1 MAVQFQA
8 AAKILPLKAERPPAP
23 KRETPQSDFKEHFD
37 GARFA
42 AGAERRRPTD
52 KPGPSDDIKPKEPV
66 DEKPEADESAEADAE
81 QVVVAVAQPV
91 TQNLVILPSGDDV
104 APAQFETKNP
114 TRVDDQIRR
123 ARGPAETTNVG
134 NRLDKPIHQPGGA
147 KSQPVPVTNTPP
159 VVDGEVASSAVSVAS
174 ESETKAR
181 PEFLTPTRTTS
192 AASHDDLTA
201 APVDRSTGAELR
213 ATEQSGS
220 RSSATQPVESRES
233 ASSKPEI
240 VPVDVRA
247 EGGATGDEGDA
258 TDQRSL
264 LSARA
269 KDDAKTVETKD
280 LKPRFDNRLL
290 EAGDDHGAQ
299 KDRPTPGRVKPD
311 DVDHSQAIKKIDIR
325 SGRGDSG
332 ASSLGRFLISA
343 AKEGSVSTAN
353 VSPGNSSTPTS
364 SPAGLQGGTAHSF
377 ALVRDAAPRALTEI
391 LSPPVSAAD
400 ALDAAAKVFSASNN
414 GGRQQV
420 TLQLDPPELGQL
432 RLQIRMH
439 HDAMTLRVDANS
451 QVVAKLIE
459 SRLPELRD
467 ALASHGIRVE
477 RSEVIVARSASFDNQ
492 SQSQSDQQSSSSNQQ
507 PGHGQF
513 NESRSSWAEG
523 HRFGAPGHDGSSG
536 REERSHSAGSDETD
550 ANVVSASR
558 IDGNE
563 STLIAEYWL
572 DLVA

>member
-1 MAVQFQA
+1 MAVQLQV
-8 AAKILPLKAERPPAP
+8 AAKILPLKPERPPAP
-23 KRETPQSDFKEHFD
+23 KREIPQSDFKEHFD
-37 GARFA
+37 DARSA

-52 KPGPSDDIKPKEPV
+52 KPAPSEDIKPKEPV
-66 DEKPEADESAEADAE
+66 EENPEADESAEADAE

-104 APAQFETKNP
+104 APAEFETKNP

-123 ARGPAETTNVG
+123 ARGPAETTHVG
-134 NRLDKPIHQPGGA
+134 NRVDKPIHQPGGA
-147 KSQPVPVTNTPP
+147 KSPPVPVTNAPP
-159 VVDGEVASSAVSVAS
+159 VVDGEVNSTAVTTAS
-174 ESETKAR
+174 ENESPARSEI
-181 PEFLTPTRTTS
+181 LTPTRTTS
-192 AASHDDLTA
+192 APSHEDLTA
-201 APVDRSTGAELR
+201 APVDRSAGAEFR

-220 RSSATQPVESRES
+220 RSSATQPVETRES
-233 ASSKPEI
+233 TSSKLEI
-240 VPVDVRA
+240 APVDVRA

-264 LSARA
+264 PSART

-290 EAGDDHGAQ
+290 EAGDDRAAPT
-299 KDRPTPGRVKPD
+299 DRPTPGRVKPD
-311 DVDHSQAIKKIDIR
+311 DVELSQAIKKVDIR

-332 ASSLGRFLISA
+332 ASALGRFLISA
-343 AKEGSVSTAN
+343 TTEGSASTTN
-353 VSPGNSSTPTS
+353 VSPGSSTTPTS
-364 SPAGLQGGTAHSF
+364 SPAGLQGGSTHSF
-377 ALVRDAAPRALTEI
+377 ASVRDAAPRVLTEI

-439 HDAMTLRVDANS
+439 QDAMTLRVDANS
-451 QVVAKLIE
+451 QAVAKLIE

-477 RSEVIVARSASFDNQ
+477 RSEVVVTRSASFDNQ

-536 REERSHSAGSDETD
+536 RDERSHSAGSDEVDT
-550 ANVVSASR
+550 NVVSRSP

-563 STLIAEYWL
+563 STSIAEYWL

>member
-1 MAVQFQA
+1 MAVQLQA

-23 KRETPQSDFKEHFD
+23 KREIPQSDFKDHFD
-37 GARFA
+37 DARSA

-52 KPGPSDDIKPKEPV
+52 NPAPTDEIKPNEPV
-66 DEKPEADESAEADAE
+66 DENPEADESAE
-81 QVVVAVAQPV
+81 VVEDQAVATVVPPV
-91 TQNLVILPSGDDV
+91 TQELIILPADGQST
-104 APAQFETKNP
+104 PAQFETKTE

-134 NRLDKPIHQPGGA
+134 NRVDKPIHQPGGA
-147 KSQPVPVTNTPP
+147 KSPPVPVTNTPP
-159 VVDGEVASSAVSVAS
+159 VVDGEVASTAVSGDS
-174 ESETKAR
+174 ESESKAR
-181 PEFLTPTRTTS
+181 SEILTPTRTAS
-192 AASHDDLTA
+192 APLHDDLTA

-220 RSSATQPVESRES
+220 RSSATQPIESRES
-233 ASSKPEI
+233 VSSKPEI
-240 VPVDVRA
+240 APVDVRA
-247 EGGATGDEGDA
+247 EGGTTGDESDA

-264 LSARA
+264 QSART

-290 EAGDDHGAQ
+290 EAEDQQAERP
-299 KDRPTPGRVKPD
+299 DRPTPGRTKPVD
-311 DVDHSQAIKKIDIR
+311 ADHSQAIKKIDIR

-343 AKEGSVSTAN
+343 ATEGSGSTSN
-353 VSPGNSSTPTS
+353 VSPIGSSTSTS
-364 SPAGLQGGTAHSF
+364 SPASLHVGSTHSF
-377 ALVRDAAPRALTEI
+377 ASVRDAAPRALTEI

-400 ALDAAAKVFSASNN
+400 ALNAAAKVFSASNN
-414 GGRQQV
+414 GGRHQV

-439 HDAMTLRVDANS
+439 QDAMTLRVDANS
-451 QVVAKLIE
+451 QAVAKLIE

-477 RSEVIVARSASFDNQ
+477 RSEVVVTRSASFDNQ

-523 HRFGAPGHDGSSG
+523 HRFGAPGQDGSSG
-536 REERSHSAGSDETD
+536 REERSHAAGSDEID
-550 ANVVSASR
+550 ANVVSRSP

-563 STLIAEYWL
+563 STSIAEYWL

>member
-1 MAVQFQA
+1 MTSSQ
-8 AAKILPLKAERPPAP
+8 K
-23 KRETPQSDFKEHFD
+23 D
-37 GARFA
+37 
-42 AGAERRRPTD
+42 
-52 KPGPSDDIKPKEPV
+52 PV
-66 DEKPEADESAEADAE
+66 DENPEADESAEADAE

-91 TQNLVILPSGDDV
+91 TQNLVILPSEDDV
-104 APAQFETKNP
+104 APAEFETKNP

-134 NRLDKPIHQPGGA
+134 NRVDKPIPQPGGA
-147 KSQPVPVTNTPP
+147 KAQPVPVTNTPP
-159 VVDGEVASSAVSVAS
+159 VVDGEVASTAVTAAS
-174 ESETKAR
+174 ESESNAR
-181 PEFLTPTRTTS
+181 SEVLTPTRTTS
-192 AASHDDLTA
+192 TPSHDELTA

-233 ASSKPEI
+233 ASSRAE
-240 VPVDVRA
+240 VAPVDVRA

-264 LSARA
+264 PSARA
-269 KDDAKTVETKD
+269 KEDSKTVETKD

-290 EAGDDHGAQ
+290 KAGDNQTVQA
-299 KDRPTPGRVKPD
+299 DRPTPGRIKPD
-311 DVDHSQAIKKIDIR
+311 DADQSQAIKKIDIR

-343 AKEGSVSTAN
+343 ATEGPTATTNVSTA
-353 VSPGNSSTPTS
+353 GSSTPTS
-364 SPAGLQGGTAHSF
+364 SPAGLQGGPAHS
-377 ALVRDAAPRALTEI
+377 LVSGRDAAPRALTEI
-391 LSPPVSAAD
+391 FSPPVSAAD

-439 HDAMTLRVDANS
+439 QDAMTLRVDANS
-451 QVVAKLIE
+451 QAVAKLIE

-477 RSEVIVARSASFDNQ
+477 RSEVVVAKSASFDNQ

-507 PGHGQF
+507 QGHSQF
-513 NESRSSWAEG
+513 NESRSSWADG
-523 HRFGAPGHDGSSG
+523 NRFGAPGQDGSPG
-536 REERSHSAGSDETD
+536 REERSPAVGSDEID
-550 ANVVSASR
+550 ANVISGSR

-563 STLIAEYWL
+563 STSIAEYWL